1 MRIATLLQF
10 TTSGELPRSGRGS
23 NAATGEA
30 RRGCVAREEPVHL
43 LGRVRREGHMQ
54 PAITQLLLHK

>member
-23 NAATGEA
+23 DAATGEA
-30 RRGCVAREEPVHL
+30 RRGCVAREEPARL
-43 LGRVRREGHMQ
+43 LGRVRTEGHVQ
-54 PAITQLLLHK
+54 LAIQLLLHR